1 MHTGY
6 RRNERRARVRI
17 RGMAKKPMKAD
28 DVSRIVGP
36 IVEAIGSL
44 GVKIDQTNERLD
56 QTIGRLDH
64 LEEGQRALLL
74 EQRATTERI
83 GRLERAVIGI
93 GRMTALESRVARLEE
108 RAGVEPPR

>member
-1 MHTGY
+1 MS
-6 RRNERRARVRI
+6 
-17 RGMAKKPMKAD
+17 KKPMKAD

-56 QTIGRLDH
+56 QTIGRLDQTIGRLDH

-74 EQRATTERI
+74 EQRATTQRI